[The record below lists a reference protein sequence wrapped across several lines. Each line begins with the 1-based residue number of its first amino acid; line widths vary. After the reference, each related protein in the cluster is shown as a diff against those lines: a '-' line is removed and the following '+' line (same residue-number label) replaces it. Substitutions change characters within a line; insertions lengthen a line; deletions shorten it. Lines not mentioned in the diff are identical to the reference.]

1 MRPPKL
7 DATQV
12 RRPIQPHPRSTLFHP
27 KRITHHRNRRH
38 RCLDRLGGVHAA
50 DHAPVG
56 GGVGALFRQLFAA
69 VEDDDEVVGHGRV
82 EAFEPAHQHGQFVL
96 GAGLVVGAQQVAV
109 GVGDRRGQAAGAG
122 PVAVDVQFAERGV
135 AVEDGQR
142 RDVVEVALE
151 LLGRDVLDGV
161 AARFAREQAGAGE
174 VGEDDGH
181 GGIIGQRAVA
191 RLVRGERSVFSGGG
205 VLASADGLVRG
216 TPFRRWL
223 RCCRGLLD
231 FARHPRQPVRSLRT
245 HRSMRTVR

>member
-1 MRPPKL
+1 M
-7 DATQV
+7 
-12 RRPIQPHPRSTLFHP
+12 
-27 KRITHHRNRRH
+27 
-38 RCLDRLGGVHAA
+38 
-50 DHAPVG
+50 
-56 GGVGALFRQLFAA
+56 FAA

-181 GGIIGQRAVA
+181 AGIIGQRAVA
-191 RLVRGERSVFSGGG
+191 RLGRVGRSVFSGDGA
-205 VLASADGLVRG
+205 LASADEPVRG

-223 RCCRGLLD
+223 RCCRGALGV
-231 FARHPRQPVRSLRT
+231 AR
-245 HRSMRTVR
+245 

>member
-1 MRPPKL
+1 MRPPKFN
-7 DATQV
+7 AAQIS
-12 RRPIQPHPRSTLFHP
+12 RPIQPHPRPTLFHP

-38 RCLDRLGGVHAA
+38 WRLDRFGGVHAA

-56 GGVGALFRQLFAA
+56 GGVSAFFRQLFAA

-82 EAFEPAHQHGQFVL
+82 DAFEPAHQHGQFVL
-96 GAGLVVGAQQVAV
+96 GARLVVAAQQVAV
-109 GVGDRRGQAAGAG
+109 GVGDRRSQAAGAG

-181 GGIIGQRAVA
+181 GGIIGQRAPG
-191 RLVRGERSVFSGGG
+191 RLGRVDCSVFSGDGAF
-205 VLASADGLVRG
+205 ASADGLVRRP
-216 TPFRRWL
+216 PFRRRL
-223 RCCRGLLD
+223 RCCRGPPGV
-231 FARHPRQPVRSLRT
+231 ARYPRPPVRSLRS

>member
-1 MRPPKL
+1 MCPPKL
-7 DATQV
+7 NAAQIS
-12 RRPIQPHPRSTLFHP
+12 RPIQSHPRPTLFHP

-38 RCLDRLGGVHAA
+38 RRLDRLGGVHAA

-56 GGVGALFRQLFAA
+56 GGVGAFFRQLFAA
-69 VEDDDEVVGHGRV
+69 VEDDDEVIGHGRV

-96 GAGLVVGAQQVAV
+96 GAGFVVGAQQVAV

-181 GGIIGQRAVA
+181 GGIIGQRAPA
-191 RLVRGERSVFSGGG
+191 RLGRGERSVFSGDGAL
-205 VLASADGLVRG
+205 VSAHGLVRG

-223 RCCRGLLD
+223 RCCRGSPGA
-231 FARHPRQPVRSLRT
+231 ARYPRPPVRSLRS
-245 HRSMRTVR
+245 HRSMRTAR